1 MAKSK
6 NSILFLSV
14 MDSWG
19 GGEEVLLKIALHV
32 DGALFWVATPPGV
45 PAKKFIAH
53 KLNVFSL
60 ASLKKIYRDKNGW
73 TIFDK
78 LKVLTNIVRSLFPLY
93 FFMRRRDI
101 TTIAANGNFAALFA
115 LPLVILF
122 KKKLIVIQHLLYEK
136 NSFEGRLL
144 KVLVK
149 YADSFI
155 CVSKSVSENIIKF
168 TGEKSRSKFVIIYN
182 GLSLPKRIDEPLG
195 SHVSRDV
202 IRFAVVG
209 SIIPEKGHELILEAF
224 CEVVSNYPECRLL
237 ILGVPREEI
246 NSKSFYQ
253 HLIEKTE
260 NLKLNDSVYFKGYLE
275 EKSELYNQFD
285 VLINYSAVPESFSM
299 AVLEALAYNKI
310 VIASNEGGPRE
321 IIEHNVNGFLV
332 EPRNKEAL
340 IKMMRQVVFQFEN
353 NSMYE
358 IRNNGQLTVE
368 EKFSLQRF
376 VDSYKNIFKINCN
389 ESK

>member
-1 MAKSK
+1 
-6 NSILFLSV
+6 